1 MLFPDGGGLR
11 HSRSNK
17 RCGICCLWSYPG
29 SLDSVSQTVAVQQT
43 SHQYVNNAPML
54 QLAMRAWQGGPD
66 FHKSSPYSKGA
77 LESCW
82 MMSCITVWFVN
93 HDLSH
98 HKTLLRKR
106 IIGMP
111 QHPVQD
117 IFQSHSLQHWMITPN
132 SCTIYFF
139 VCQPPGCQTPE
150 LCCPSPHKSP
160 WDPSTLLHRHFK

>member
-1 MLFPDGGGLR
+1 MVVCSGTAGPTKDAVF
-11 HSRSNK
+11 
-17 RCGICCLWSYPG
+17 CCLWSYPEL
-29 SLDSVSQTVAVQQT
+29 LDSVSQTVAVRQT
-43 SHQYVNNAPML
+43 SHQSVAIML
-54 QLAMRAWQGGPD
+54 HS
-66 FHKSSPYSKGA
+66 FSSLWEPGMGTLTITHPYH
-77 LESCW
+77 
-82 MMSCITVWFVN
+82 SCITVWFVN
-93 HDLSH
+93 RDLSH

-117 IFQSHSLQHWMITPN
+117 IFHSHSLQHWMITPN

-150 LCCPSPHKSP
+150 LCHPSPHKSP